1 MSVTT
6 TSGYGSMTDAWAHR
20 ALLQRSKSRC
30 VHNLFGRAFT
40 LPQKNTDTMAFRR
53 QENLN
58 SDPVVLSQDADPAP
72 EQVQKFDINVTVQEF
87 GKVVLL
93 GRKVLLVVEDDTA
106 SETADNLSQCMHT
119 MLDKVTRDV
128 WAASVPR
135 IECLNGNNGSSIT
148 NLSLTDIERAVQYL
162 DENDTEKMTPMVE
175 PSRDIGTEGVEES
188 YWVTMHVDL
197 KPDLRALNAFLAT
210 TEYGRRGAILQAE
223 FGAVN
228 ESRWVTSTLV
238 KVVNDIVVTPTQV
251 PVYFNTFVGANA
263 YGYVGIDQVSTEMI
277 LKPLGFNDYL
287 NRFQSMG
294 FTAWFNAAI
303 LDDSH
308 IVTLLSTKGIP
319 LN

>member
-6 TSGYGSMTDAWAHR
+6 TSSYGSMSDRWAHR
-20 ALLQRSKSRC
+20 ALLQRSKPRN
-30 VHNLFGRAFT
+30 VHNIFGRAFT

-72 EQVQKFDINVTVQEF
+72 EQINKFDINVTIQEF

-93 GRKVLLVVEDDTA
+93 SRKVLLVVEDDTA

-128 WAASVPR
+128 WTSSVPQ
-135 IECLNGNNGSSIT
+135 ITCLNGVDGFAVT
-148 NLSLTDIERAVQYL
+148 ELTQIDVNRAISYL
-162 DENDTEKMTPMVE
+162 DQNDTEKMTPIVHAGRDFGTGPVE
-175 PSRDIGTEGVEES
+175 PA
-188 YWVTMHVDL
+188 YWVTSNVKL
-197 KPDLRALNAFLAT
+197 KPDIRNLDAFVPTSQYGSLEPAL
-210 TEYGRRGAILQAE
+210 QSE
-223 FGAVN
+223 FGATD
-228 ESRWVTSTLV
+228 EARWVVSTLTAV
-238 KVVNDIVVTPTQV
+238 DNAYPGLTV
-251 PVYFNTFVGANA
+251 PVYSNTFVGANA
-263 YGYVGIDQVSTEMI
+263 YGYVGLDEVSTEMI

-308 IVTLLSTKGIP
+308 IVTLLSTKA
-319 LN
+319 LA

>member
-6 TSGYGSMTDAWAHR
+6 TSGYGSMSDAWAHR
-20 ALLQRSKSRC
+20 ALLQRSKPRN

-58 SDPVVLSQDADPAP
+58 SDPVVLSEGADPAP
-72 EQVQKFDINVTVQEF
+72 EQIQKFDISVQVQEF

-93 GRKVLLVVEDDTA
+93 SRKVILVVEDDTA
-106 SETADNLSQCMHT
+106 NETADNLSQAMHT

-128 WAASVPR
+128 WTSSVPQ
-135 IECLNGNNGSSIT
+135 ISCLNGVNGNAITELTQVDVNRSI
-148 NLSLTDIERAVQYL
+148 AYL
-162 DENDTEKMTPMVE
+162 DENDTEKMTPTINGTSRFGTGPVE
-175 PSRDIGTEGVEES
+175 PAFWVAANVKLKADI
-188 YWVTMHVDL
+188 
-197 KPDLRALNAFLAT
+197 RALDAFVPT
-210 TEYGRRGAILQAE
+210 SQYGSQEAVLQAE
-223 FGAVN
+223 FGATD
-228 ESRWVTSTLV
+228 EARWVTSTLV
-238 KVVNDIVVTPTQV
+238 NVTTDDPAV
-251 PVYFNTFVGANA
+251 FSNTFVGANA
-263 YGYVGIDQVSTEMI
+263 YGYVGLDEVSTEMI

-308 IVTLLSTKGIP
+308 IVTLLSTKAVA
-319 LN
+319 

>member
-6 TSGYGSMTDAWAHR
+6 TSNYGSMSDRWAHR
-20 ALLQRSKSRC
+20 ALLQRSKPRN
-30 VHNLFGRAFT
+30 VHNLFGRAFM

-58 SDPVVLSQDADPAP
+58 SDPVVLTEGADPAP
-72 EQVQKFDINVTVQEF
+72 EQIQKFDINVQIQEF

-93 GRKVLLVVEDDTA
+93 SRKVILVVEDDTA

-128 WAASVPR
+128 FASAVPQ
-135 IECLNGNNGSSIT
+135 ISCLNGVNGNAIT
-148 NLSLTDIERAVQYL
+148 ELTQIDTNRAIAYL
-162 DENDTEKMTPMVE
+162 DENDTEKMTPTIEGTSRFGTGPVE
-175 PSRDIGTEGVEES
+175 AGF
-188 YWVTMHVDL
+188 WVTAHVKL
-197 KPDLRALNAFLAT
+197 KPDIRALDSFVPTSQYGSQEAVLQSEVGAT
-210 TEYGRRGAILQAE
+210 DEA
-223 FGAVN
+223 
-228 ESRWVTSTLV
+228 RWVTSTLV
-238 KVVNDIVVTPTQV
+238 NVTTDDP
-251 PVYFNTFVGANA
+251 PVYSNTFIGANA
-263 YGYVGIDQVSTEMI
+263 YGYVGIDEVSTEII

-308 IVTLLSTKGIP
+308 IVTLLSTKASA
-319 LN
+319 

>member
-1 MSVTT
+1 MS
-6 TSGYGSMTDAWAHR
+6 DRWAHR
-20 ALLQRSKSRC
+20 ALLQRSKPRC
-30 VHNLFGRAFT
+30 VHNLFGRAFS

-72 EQVQKFDINVTVQEF
+72 EQIQKFDINVTIQEF

-128 WAASVPR
+128 WDASVPQ
-135 IECLNGNNGSSIT
+135 IACLNGINGNAVT
-148 NLSLTDIERAVQYL
+148 ELTQIDVNRAIQYL
-162 DENDTEKMTPMVE
+162 DDNDTEKMTPTIDGTSRFGTGPVE
-175 PSRDIGTEGVEES
+175 SGF
-188 YWVTMHVDL
+188 WVTSHVNL
-197 KPDLRALNAFLAT
+197 KPDIRNLDAFVPT
-210 TEYGRRGAILQAE
+210 SQYGSQEPVLQAE
-223 FGAVN
+223 FGATD
-228 ESRWVTSTLV
+228 EARWVTSTLV
-238 KVVNDIVVTPTQV
+238 KVSDANPPI
-251 PVYFNTFVGANA
+251 YNNTFVGANA
-263 YGYVGIDQVSTEMI
+263 YGYVGLDEVSTEMI

-308 IVTLLSTKGIP
+308 IVTLLSTKG
-319 LN
+319 

>member
-6 TSGYGSMTDAWAHR
+6 TSSYGSMADRWAHR
-20 ALLQRSKSRC
+20 ALLQRSKPRN
-30 VHNLFGRAFT
+30 VHNLFGRAFS

-58 SDPVVLSQDADPAP
+58 SDPVVLSQEADPAP
-72 EQVQKFDINVTVQEF
+72 EQVQKFDINVTIQEF

-128 WAASVPR
+128 WSASVPQ
-135 IECLNGNNGSSIT
+135 ISCLNGVNGNAT
-148 NLSLTDIERAVQYL
+148 TELTQTDVNRAIQYL
-162 DENDTEKMTPMVE
+162 DDNDTEKMTPTIDGTSRFGTGPVE
-175 PSRDIGTEGVEES
+175 AGF
-188 YWVTMHVDL
+188 WVTAHVNL
-197 KPDLRALNAFLAT
+197 KPDIRALDAFVPT
-210 TEYGRRGAILQAE
+210 SQYGSQEPVLQCE
-223 FGAVN
+223 FGATD
-228 ESRWVTSTLV
+228 EARWVTSTLV
-238 KVVNDIVVTPTQV
+238 AISSANP
-251 PVYFNTFVGANA
+251 PVYQNTFVGANA
-263 YGYVGIDQVSTEMI
+263 YGYVGIDEVSTEMI

-308 IVTLLSTKGIP
+308 MVTLLATKA
-319 LN
+319 

>member
-1 MSVTT
+1 MASVTT
-6 TSGYGSMTDAWAHR
+6 RSSYGSMSDAWAHR
-20 ALLQRSKSRC
+20 ALLQPSKPRH
-30 VHNLFGRAFT
+30 VHNLFGRAFP

-72 EQVQKFDINVTVQEF
+72 EQVQKFDINVTIQEF

-128 WAASVPR
+128 WDASTPQ
-135 IECLNGNNGSSIT
+135 ISCLNGANGNPIT
-148 NLSLTDIERAVQYL
+148 DLSQIDVNRAIQYL
-162 DENDTEKMTPMVE
+162 DDHDTEKMTPTIEGTSRFGTGPVE
-175 PSRDIGTEGVEES
+175 AGF
-188 YWVTMHVDL
+188 WVTAHVNL
-197 KPDLRALNAFLAT
+197 KPDIRNLDAFVPT
-210 TEYGRRGAILQAE
+210 SQYGSQEPVLMAE
-223 FGAVN
+223 FGATD
-228 ESRWVTSTLV
+228 EARWVTSTLV
-238 KVVNDIVVTPTQV
+238 KVSSANP
-251 PVYFNTFVGANA
+251 PVYNNTFVGANA
-263 YGYVGIDQVSTEMI
+263 YGYVGLDQVSTEMI

-308 IVTLLSTKGIP
+308 IVTLLATKA
-319 LN
+319 